1 VFALSGRN
9 ACASGWVERQ
19 AAKRETVSVECV
31 WLALIAIRMSVF
43 CEPNLD
49 EFFVARSG
57 IVVQLRGNMFC

>member
-1 VFALSGRN
+1 
-9 ACASGWVERQ
+9 
-19 AAKRETVSVECV
+19 V